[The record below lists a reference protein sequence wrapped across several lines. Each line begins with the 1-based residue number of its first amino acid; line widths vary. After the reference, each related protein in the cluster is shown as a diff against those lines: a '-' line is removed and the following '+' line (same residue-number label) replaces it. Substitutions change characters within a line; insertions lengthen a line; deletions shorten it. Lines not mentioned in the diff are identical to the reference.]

1 MSPGHLRHTRPAF
14 RLFQI
19 LCQVDGQN
27 ELIVICPLEVE
38 TEPRG
43 DHQEV
48 DITPQGIQTSG
59 SAWDARRSKTPSV
72 LSPGV
77 VRQVRPIVGPFHAIL
92 KLEMNYVVGG
102 VVSHRNVVNV
112 HIFVSEYWF

>member
-1 MSPGHLRHTRPAF
+1 MSSPSYATQGTPA
-14 RLFQI
+14 
-19 LCQVDGQN
+19 
-27 ELIVICPLEVE
+27 
-38 TEPRG
+38 
-43 DHQEV
+43 
-48 DITPQGIQTSG
+48 SG
-59 SAWDARRSKTPSV
+59 SEWGSTRSKTPSV

-77 VRQVRPIVGPFHAIL
+77 VRQVRPIVGPFHAVL

>member
-1 MSPGHLRHTRPAF
+1 MQGTPA
-14 RLFQI
+14 
-19 LCQVDGQN
+19 
-27 ELIVICPLEVE
+27 
-38 TEPRG
+38 
-43 DHQEV
+43 
-48 DITPQGIQTSG
+48 SG
-59 SAWDARRSKTPSV
+59 SEWDPTRSKTPSF

-77 VRQVRPIVGPFHAIL
+77 VRQVRPIVGPFHAVL

>member
-1 MSPGHLRHTRPAF
+1 MAFVWSLPWSREGQSCPGRPLHDRPSSGLFRIPRQENAVSSPSYATQGTPA
-14 RLFQI
+14 
-19 LCQVDGQN
+19 
-27 ELIVICPLEVE
+27 
-38 TEPRG
+38 
-43 DHQEV
+43 
-48 DITPQGIQTSG
+48 SG
-59 SAWDARRSKTPSV
+59 SEWGSMRSKTPSV

-77 VRQVRPIVGPFHAIL
+77 VRQVRPIVGPFHAVL

>member
-1 MSPGHLRHTRPAF
+1 MAGVSSPSFVPGGGSRA
-14 RLFQI
+14 Q
-19 LCQVDGQN
+19 GQT
-27 ELIVICPLEVE
+27 LGGRCYA
-38 TEPRG
+38 G
-43 DHQEV
+43 DSNIWLSV
-48 DITPQGIQTSG
+48 GR
-59 SAWDARRSKTPSV
+59 RRSQLPSV

-77 VRQVRPIVGPFHAIL
+77 VRQVRPIVGPFHAVL